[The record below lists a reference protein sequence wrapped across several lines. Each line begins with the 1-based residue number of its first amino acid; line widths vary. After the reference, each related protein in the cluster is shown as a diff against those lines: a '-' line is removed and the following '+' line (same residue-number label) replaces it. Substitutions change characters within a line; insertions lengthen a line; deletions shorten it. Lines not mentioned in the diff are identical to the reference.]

1 MTLSRRLRMLAPLAL
16 ALTAVLPACSG
27 EDASSNEDDLTS
39 VRARARELRFEGVVY
54 VEPGSS
60 DDEVLLAVHK
70 QTKSAFGPLRTSEV
84 MVNNREL
91 KGVDTE
97 TFEKRDVTVVDTA
110 DSGAEPKPMLEV
122 RYEYV
127 DDAVVPEAMMS
138 QSKLDSA
145 LLRPDYESE
154 NKRIL
159 LECTPND
166 SHAQDFA
173 TSVWYVFEPSLSSC
187 RKAMQAEQ
195 AIVDEA
201 RAALE
206 DSETQ
211 VSLAE
216 VQRLY
221 LPVTMVLGADKTNQ
235 GSSWPEYDQLY
246 AGGVQ
251 PGALVMSLI
260 NGKIDHESH
269 DGIYQDSGYGEWL
282 DSIAEVFAGR
292 PGFELLSV
300 EGGEDISTYE
310 LPSGKVVEGLGFQ
323 DFIAFEQGSGFP
335 TGLTSSDKTAL
346 RKAVGERISRKWITF
361 ELPARVKIGKTKE
374 RDVRVQLMTWFGDAT
389 STSIFKHAIKNSDV
403 FLYNGHSMIGFGP
416 LDPRNFTEADFPQSY
431 QILFIDGCVSYN
443 YYEADYIPLKE
454 EGTKKLDLITNALE
468 SPAWRSGLGLGRFMS
483 TLIDGRQASWRDLLE
498 SAEVSGAGLRVVNGE
513 LDNVYSPKKTPIVV
527 TAE

>member
-16 ALTAVLPACSG
+16 ALTAALPACSG

-54 VEPGSS
+54 VEPGTSA
-60 DDEVLLAVHK
+60 DDVLRTVHK
-70 QTKSAFGPLRTSEV
+70 QTKTAFGPLRTSEV

-91 KGVDTE
+91 KGVDPE
-97 TFEKRDVTVVDTA
+97 TFVEREVTVVDTTGDA
-110 DSGAEPKPMLEV
+110 APKQMLEV
-122 RYEYV
+122 RYTYV
-127 DDAVVPEAMMS
+127 DDAVVPEDMME

-145 LLRPDYESE
+145 LLRPSYESD

-159 LECTPND
+159 VECTPND
-166 SHAQDFA
+166 SHAQEFA
-173 TSVWYVFEPSLSSC
+173 SSIWYVFEPSLSSC

-195 AIVDEA
+195 QIVDEA
-201 RAALE
+201 RGALG
-206 DSETQ
+206 DIETE

-221 LPVTMVLGADKTNQ
+221 LPITMVLGADKTNQ

-282 DSIAEVFAGR
+282 DSIAEVFEGR

-310 LPSGKVVEGLGFQ
+310 LSSGKVVEGLGFR

-335 TGLTSSDKTAL
+335 TGLTSSDKTEL

-389 STSIFKHAIKNSDV
+389 STSLFKHAIKNSDV

-416 LDPRNFTEADFPQSY
+416 LDPKNFTSADFPQTY

-443 YYEADYIPLKE
+443 YYEADYIPLKD
-454 EGTKKLDLITNALE
+454 EGTKKLDIITNALE
-468 SPAWRSGLGLGRFMS
+468 SPAYRSGQGLGLFMS

-498 SAEVSGAGLRVVNGE
+498 SAEVSGSGLRVVDGE

-527 TAE
+527 TAQ